1 MSGWIKLHRSLIDWE
16 WYDDANTLRL
26 FLHCCLRANFED
38 GQWRGIEIARG
49 QYLTSVKTL
58 SAEIKLSESKI
69 RLSLKKLISTN
80 EITIKTTSQNSM
92 ITVCNYDTY
101 NSRELENNKQ
111 NNKQPDKPTTNKQ
124 QTNNNQTTTNK
135 KNKNNKEEQEQKDMI
150 VFDEFR
156 KLYGGTKNGNKTEFD
171 NFVKKHKDWREV
183 LPDLKAIVETQINIR
198 SMKVANNVFCPE
210 WKNLSVWINK
220 RCWEQEES
228 PGPLEQQEAM
238 SPLEKAKLQRGIK

>member
-1 MSGWIKLHRSLIDWE
+1 MSGWIKLHRSLLTWE

-38 GQWRGIEIARG
+38 GQWRGIEITRG

-135 KNKNNKEEQEQKDMI
+135 KNKKKEEEQKLESAFEIFWADYPKKINNANAKKTLFKYLNEGVTIERICEAMNKSEALRTERQFI
-150 VFDEFR
+150 PNPQAWLNQTPWLDEAY
-156 KLYGGTKNGNKTEFD
+156 K
-171 NFVKKHKDWREV
+171 
-183 LPDLKAIVETQINIR
+183 P
-198 SMKVANNVFCPE
+198 M
-210 WKNLSVWINK
+210 
-220 RCWEQEES
+220 EQH
-228 PGPLEQQEAM
+228 EAM
-238 SPLEKAKLQRGIK
+238 SPLEQAKLQRGIK

>member
-1 MSGWIKLHRSLIDWE
+1 MNKKLDWFKFSATDWLSGSVQLLSDGEKGTFIDLIAMIWKGQGSIEVNNILYRKLRIDSATACERIESYCDLGILVMRDNELSMKFLDEQIEDIKSTSKKNSDNAKKRWDKDSKKCDRMPIRE
-16 WYDDANTLRL
+16 EKT
-26 FLHCCLRANFED
+26 RAE
-38 GQWRGIEIARG
+38 
-49 QYLTSVKTL
+49 KTRT
-58 SAEIKLSESKI
+58 EKI
-69 RLSLKKLISTN
+69 RT
-80 EITIKTTSQNSM
+80 
-92 ITVCNYDTY
+92 
-101 NSRELENNKQ
+101 
-111 NNKQPDKPTTNKQ
+111 DK
-124 QTNNNQTTTNK
+124 NQ
-135 KNKNNKEEQEQKDMI
+135 DMI